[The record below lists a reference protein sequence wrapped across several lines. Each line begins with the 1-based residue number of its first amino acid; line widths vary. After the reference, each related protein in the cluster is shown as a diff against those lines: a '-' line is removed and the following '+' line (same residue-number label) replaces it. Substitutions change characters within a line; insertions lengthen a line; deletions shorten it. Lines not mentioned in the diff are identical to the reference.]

1 MGDRPAASRLLFHPA
16 NRSES
21 MNNAENPKDV
31 APPNEPQEGWVKE
44 TQSNP
49 IGGVA
54 GAAVGAAL
62 GVVSGIAA
70 GPVGSLAGAA
80 VGAVLGGLAGSHAL
94 AGAGAPAGAASAE
107 AGTASTDPDGP
118 VDTGTAAEQTRRLD
132 VKDGAGQ
139 DAAPT
144 ESDPTRQGS

>member
-1 MGDRPAASRLLFHPA
+1 MS
-16 NRSES
+16 
-21 MNNAENPKDV
+21 NAENPKDV
-31 APPNEPQEGWVKE
+31 VPTDEPQEGWAKE

-80 VGAVLGGLAGSHAL
+80 VGAVLGGLAGSHSL

-107 AGTASTDPDGP
+107 AETASTDPDGP
-118 VDTGTAAEQTRRLD
+118 VDTGSAAEENRRLD
-132 VKDGAGQ
+132 EPDE
-139 DAAPT
+139 AARDT
-144 ESDPTRQGS
+144 AQAQNDPTRQRS

>member
-1 MGDRPAASRLLFHPA
+1 MS
-16 NRSES
+16 
-21 MNNAENPKDV
+21 NAENRKDV
-31 APPNEPQEGWVKE
+31 APPDEPQEGWTKE
-44 TQSNP
+44 TQANP

-80 VGAVLGGLAGSHAL
+80 VGAVLGGLAGSHSL

-107 AGTASTDPDGP
+107 AETASTDPDGP
-118 VDTGTAAEQTRRLD
+118 VDTGSAAEENRRLD
-132 VKDGAGQ
+132 EPDEADR
-139 DAAPT
+139 DAAQAQN
-144 ESDPTRQGS
+144 DPTRQRS